1 MKLREWLKEME
12 YELLQGNLD
21 EEVDDVVYDSRK
33 AAAGSVFVCMR
44 GANVDS
50 HKFIPDVIQNG
61 GSGHSPRRNY
71 STQGRERQKCPVP
84 AFGCPLWLSCQKNDD
99 DRRNRNKGEN
109 DDNLYDKGDPGSGR

>member
-33 AAAGSVFVCMR
+33 SAAGSVFVCMR

-50 HKFIPDVIQNG
+50 YKFIPDVIQKG
-61 GSGHSPRRNY
+61 AKVLVTEKRSQSPKKLQY
-71 STQGRERQKCPVP
+71 
-84 AFGCPLWLSCQKNDD
+84 
-99 DRRNRNKGEN
+99 
-109 DDNLYDKGDPGSGR
+109 

>member
-50 HKFIPDVIQNG
+50 H
-61 GSGHSPRRNY
+61 
-71 STQGRERQKCPVP
+71 
-84 AFGCPLWLSCQKNDD
+84 
-99 DRRNRNKGEN
+99 
-109 DDNLYDKGDPGSGR
+109 

>member
-44 GANVDS
+44 APMW
-50 HKFIPDVIQNG
+50 IPTN
-61 GSGHSPRRNY
+61 SSRM
-71 STQGRERQKCPVP
+71 
-84 AFGCPLWLSCQKNDD
+84 
-99 DRRNRNKGEN
+99 
-109 DDNLYDKGDPGSGR
+109 